1 MVSGALVR
9 HAECGASVRPCK
21 DLCIPRCI
29 HTHTSF
35 TTKCVHTG
43 LSPPGVCTHA
53 RTCYHQVCAHT
64 PSPPALTRALPP
76 SGTTEQ
82 KSDVP
87 ARKKVCLQTAGVTG
101 GQGGGHSSQL
111 MGTGSA
117 CRVSRETMLP
127 RGGPSRDPVSY
138 LGIQL

>member
-43 LSPPGVCTHA
+43 LSPPGVCTH
-53 RTCYHQVCAHT
+53 TITTSTHQ
-64 PSPPALTRALPP
+64 
-76 SGTTEQ
+76 
-82 KSDVP
+82 
-87 ARKKVCLQTAGVTG
+87 
-101 GQGGGHSSQL
+101 
-111 MGTGSA
+111 GSA
-117 CRVSRETMLP
+117 TFRNHRAEE
-127 RGGPSRDPVSY
+127 
-138 LGIQL
+138 

>member
-21 DLCIPRCI
+21 DLCIPRYT
-29 HTHTSF
+29 HTHILHHQV
-35 TTKCVHTG
+35 CVHTG
-43 LSPPGVCTHA
+43 LSPPGVCT
-53 RTCYHQVCAHT
+53 RTTCYHQVCAHT

-101 GQGGGHSSQL
+101 GQVVATAAS
-111 MGTGSA
+111 
-117 CRVSRETMLP
+117 
-127 RGGPSRDPVSY
+127 
-138 LGIQL
+138 